1 MTAQHRDREPGPAAS
16 PWRAPSPPPPEDD
29 IAAGTASLAD
39 PDSHS
44 RLGSSVDEA
53 ARLTN
58 PSCDLLYG
66 QMHGGDL
73 ADVMVGRRWLIT
85 RHQLPQLLG
94 MAS

>member
-1 MTAQHRDREPGPAAS
+1 MTTQHRDREPGPAAP
-16 PWRAPSPPPPEDD
+16 PWRAPSPPPGDN

-44 RLGSSVDEA
+44 GLGSSVDEA

-66 QMHGGDL
+66 QMHGRDL
-73 ADVMVGRRWLIT
+73 ADVMVGRQCLIT
-85 RHQLPQLLG
+85 RHQLPQLPG